1 MQKQKVIET
10 LDTGDRGDLAAAILI
25 DKLLNDAYV
34 DKGPGHISR
43 LQWSILRCLA
53 RATPEQ
59 KTPTWI
65 ARFVGLT
72 LAPVTRA
79 LESLNRR
86 GLILRTKNSADGRQ
100 TTVALTES
108 GRQILDKD
116 PLKSLAAL
124 ISRLPDEQRHQFK
137 QTLQSIS
144 IQGLLDG

>member
-1 MQKQKVIET
+1 MDIA
-10 LDTGDRGDLAAAILI
+10 DRSDLAAAILI

-53 RATPEQ
+53 RATPEE

-79 LESLNRR
+79 LESLSRR
-86 GLILRTKNSADGRQ
+86 GLILRSKNAADGRQ
-100 TTVALTES
+100 TTVTLTDS
-108 GRQILDKD
+108 GRKILERD
-116 PLKSLAAL
+116 PLGSLAAL
-124 ISRLPDEQRHQFK
+124 IAKLPEEQRSQFK
-137 QTLQSIS
+137 QILQSIS
-144 IQGLLDG
+144 IQGILDG

>member
-1 MQKQKVIET
+1 M
-10 LDTGDRGDLAAAILI
+10 I

-34 DKGPGHISR
+34 DRGPGQISR

-79 LESLNRR
+79 LDSLNRR
-86 GLILRTKNSADGRQ
+86 GLIVRTKSASDGRQ
-100 TTVALTES
+100 TTVSLTGS
-108 GRQILDKD
+108 GRQILDLD

-124 ISRLPDEQRHQFK
+124 ISRLPEDQKNQFK
-137 QTLQSIS
+137 QTLQTIS
-144 IQGLLDG
+144 IQGILDG

>member
-1 MQKQKVIET
+1 ME
-10 LDTGDRGDLAAAILI
+10 TGDRSDLAAAILI

-34 DKGPGHISR
+34 DRGPGQISR

-79 LESLNRR
+79 LDSLNRR
-86 GLILRTKNSADGRQ
+86 GLIVRTKSASDGRQ
-100 TTVALTES
+100 TTVSLTGS
-108 GRQILDKD
+108 GRQILDLD

-124 ISRLPDEQRHQFK
+124 ISRLPEDQKNQFK
-137 QTLQSIS
+137 QTLQTIS
-144 IQGLLDG
+144 IQGILDG